1 MTQAIFTICDGLNA
15 PVPED
20 AARKMSH
27 CRRGDLTE
35 ALFIAGCIVYD
46 WETFKAF
53 GHDHTADWVLV
64 RGDLRLTVQVKTA
77 TLERG
82 DYSISVKRGRGTN
95 SRPYAAGDF
104 DILAAYLPDRNQ
116 FVFWSFADILGRQK
130 VRYHPDRHRQ
140 PGNWNLLDEVAES
153 LTANCETSFTPK
165 TTDV

>member
-1 MTQAIFTICDGLNA
+1 MTQAIFAICEGLNA
-15 PVPED
+15 PVPES
-20 AARKMSH
+20 AARSLSN

-46 WETFKAF
+46 WENFKAF

-64 RGDLRLTVQVKTA
+64 RGTLRLTVQVKTA
-77 TLERG
+77 RLTDRG
-82 DYSISVKRGRGTN
+82 DYHINAKRGGGDTT
-95 SRPYAAGDF
+95 RPYAAGDF

-116 FVFWSFADILGRQK
+116 FVFWSFEDVRSRQT

-153 LTANCETSFTPK
+153 LTANQKPFIA
-165 TTDV
+165 